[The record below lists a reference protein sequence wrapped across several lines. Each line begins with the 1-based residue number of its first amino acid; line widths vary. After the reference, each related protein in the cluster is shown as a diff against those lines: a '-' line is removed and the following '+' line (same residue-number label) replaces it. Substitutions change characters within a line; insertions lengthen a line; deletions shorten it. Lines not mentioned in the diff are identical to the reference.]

1 MGLDQSID
9 ITAGQRNTVLAL
21 LKRYLPHTTA
31 WVYGSRAKWTARPQS
46 DLDLVVFATPEQHRL
61 VSDLREKFE
70 GSNLPFRVDLFVW
83 DTVPEQFRKRIEAE
97 HVVLAP
103 ADVDPFDGRSSDV
116 AGEWPTDRFERL
128 LTEPVRNGIYKRKEF
143 HGRGAKIVNMGELFA
158 HPRLHAVPMKRVE
171 LSKSEADRFLIAT
184 GDLLFARRSLVAEG
198 AGKCCVVLNVDEPTT
213 FESSIIRA
221 RPDST
226 KANYL
231 YLYYFFNSALGL
243 YHLDTIR
250 RQVAVAGITGSD
262 LAKLTIPVPFLP
274 EQRDIAHILGTL
286 DDKIE
291 LNQRMNTTLEA
302 LARALFT
309 SWFVDF
315 DPVRA
320 KMEGRDTGLPKHIAD
335 LFPDRLV
342 ESELGEMPE
351 GWETGLLGDVAE
363 QPRRS
368 VPPWK
373 IAPRTPYIALEH
385 MPKNRIALS
394 AWGNGNGLAS
404 NKFAFKQ
411 GEILFGKL
419 RPYFHKVGVAPV
431 NGVCSTDI
439 VVVAPRAPQ
448 WFGLVVGHVSS
459 ADFIHYTDAGSTGT
473 KMPRTSW
480 TDMAL
485 YELVLPPE
493 PLAAAFTEMVQPAID
508 RIITQIHESRGLV
521 ALRDTLLPKLVSGE
535 LRAKQIEP
543 ESSISNISPDAT
555 GVQA

>member
-1 MGLDQSID
+1 MASEWRDTAYGLINADFAENRLADLCDPKSGIQTGPFGSQLHKKDYVSIGTPI
-9 ITAGQRNTVLAL
+9 ITVEHLGENRILHEGVPCVSEN
-21 LKRYLPHTTA
+21 
-31 WVYGSRAKWTARPQS
+31 
-46 DLDLVVFATPEQHRL
+46 DRL
-61 VSDLREKFE
+61 R
-70 GSNLPFRVDLFVW
+70 
-83 DTVPEQFRKRIEAE
+83 
-97 HVVLAP
+97 
-103 ADVDPFDGRSSDV
+103 
-116 AGEWPTDRFERL
+116 
-128 LTEPVRNGIYKRKEF
+128 
-143 HGRGAKIVNMGELFA
+143 
-158 HPRLHAVPMKRVE
+158 
-171 LSKSEADRFLIAT
+171 LSKYWLKKGDIVFSRVGSVDRRALVRDTEDGWLFSGRCLRVRPNANLIDAGFLSYFY
-184 GDLLFARRSLVAEG
+184 GLPSFKEHMRS
-198 AGKCCVVLNVDEPTT
+198 
-213 FESSIIRA
+213 
-221 RPDST
+221 
-226 KANYL
+226 
-231 YLYYFFNSALGL
+231 
-243 YHLDTIR
+243 
-250 RQVAVAGITGSD
+250 VAVGATMPSLNTQILSD
-262 LAKLTIPVPFLP
+262 IRVPHPKSLE
-274 EQRDIAHILGTL
+274 EQRAIAHILGTL

-291 LNQRMNTTLEA
+291 LNRRMNVTLEA
-302 LARALFT
+302 MARALFT

-320 KMEGRDTGLPKHIAD
+320 KMEGRDTGLPKDIAN

-342 ESELGEMPE
+342 DSELGEMPE

-373 IAPRTPYIALEH
+373 IAPGTPYIALEH

-493 PLAAAFTEMVQPAID
+493 PVAAAFTEMVQPAID

-535 LRAKQIEP
+535 LRAKQIEL

-555 GVQA
+555 GV